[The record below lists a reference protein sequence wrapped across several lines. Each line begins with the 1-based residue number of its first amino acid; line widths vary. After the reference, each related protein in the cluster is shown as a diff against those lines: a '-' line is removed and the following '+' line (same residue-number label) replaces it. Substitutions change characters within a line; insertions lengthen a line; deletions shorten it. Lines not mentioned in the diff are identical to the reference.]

1 MPRVDT
7 DRDLRRAAA
16 RPHFSSMARGKAKQ
30 RPAATAQEDNRP
42 INARGETWQ
51 AVKLTGARAQKGKLA
66 SGAPRY
72 TYEVEWS
79 GADQNGR
86 PWKNT

>member
-1 MPRVDT
+1 MPRADT

-16 RPHFSSMARGKAKQ
+16 RPHFSSMVRGKAKQ
-30 RPAATAQEDNRP
+30 RPAATAPEEQQTDQH
-42 INARGETWQ
+42 RGETWQ